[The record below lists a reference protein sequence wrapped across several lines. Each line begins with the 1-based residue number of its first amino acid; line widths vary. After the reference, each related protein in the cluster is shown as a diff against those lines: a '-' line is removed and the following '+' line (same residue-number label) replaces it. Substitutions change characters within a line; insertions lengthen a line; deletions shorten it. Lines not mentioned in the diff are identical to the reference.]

1 MYGLSTSM
9 SVAFG
14 LPPLRFR
21 SREHGPS
28 GNHFKAGSWSTFG
41 SEVGSSQ
48 DLETIR
54 SWISLCE
61 AGHKHC
67 CSANSPTD
75 AFFPAKIIDV
85 QDIPL
90 GAVHLWD
97 REYVQSQT
105 RIDQTD
111 AVTGKP
117 LPSYPSYWA
126 LSHRWG
132 CRNILKLSSSTEHQ
146 FRQGIAIEQ
155 LSPTFRDAAHLV
167 HRLGYRYLWI
177 DSICTFQDS
186 NIDWQRKPTRWLMS
200 TATHIAIYPPS
211 ECLESTCCTTD
222 PGGSNLRLGMVSP
235 SQPTST
241 GFKSSRLNLAKVKA
255 EAASGRHPRLS
266 DYEHHQ
272 FRGVIV
278 TLYLNCDL
286 TVESDKFS
294 STFTEQSS
302 HQCQRLLSDFLASA
316 SYRTLLTAIRLGYYD
331 LQNWIP
337 NACCTMA
344 RTVEEAFCIYG
355 QGEKQFIR

>member
-1 MYGLSTSM
+1 MWANHVPPPSTQEIAARPLSLE
-9 SVAFG
+9 V
-14 LPPLRFR
+14 FR
-21 SREHGPS
+21 IYCHAEDRIRSDVRTVDFHVSCIWAAPFEIQIRLSQSREHGPS

-211 ECLESTCCTTD
+211 VRHST
-222 PGGSNLRLGMVSP
+222 L
-235 SQPTST
+235 PT
-241 GFKSSRLNLAKVKA
+241 
-255 EAASGRHPRLS
+255 EACFTRGDLVRDLYFLS
-266 DYEHHQ
+266 
-272 FRGVIV
+272 
-278 TLYLNCDL
+278 
-286 TVESDKFS
+286 
-294 STFTEQSS
+294 
-302 HQCQRLLSDFLASA
+302 
-316 SYRTLLTAIRLGYYD
+316 
-331 LQNWIP
+331 
-337 NACCTMA
+337 
-344 RTVEEAFCIYG
+344 
-355 QGEKQFIR
+355 